1 MEDCIYLEIFVM
13 KNGKRYNVKTVS
25 MKHLVN
31 TLTNGMMDAIE
42 ELIGIDPP
50 KDGD

>member
-1 MEDCIYLEIFVM
+1 MKDGIYLEIFVM

-25 MKHLVN
+25 MKYLVD

-42 ELIGIDPP
+42 ELIGCDSAR
-50 KDGD
+50 GDK